1 MKEVLNQ
8 ASHVKE
14 DEGESLYRGLFG
26 MLVQDCVDSILKK
39 EVVYLTMEM
48 CHFRKNISQKML
60 EDESRADAPINV
72 AKLHDGFDEAWR
84 IWRAGDTKEARDARG
99 DT

>member
-1 MKEVLNQ
+1 
-8 ASHVKE
+8 
-14 DEGESLYRGLFG
+14 
-26 MLVQDCVDSILKK
+26 
-39 EVVYLTMEM
+39 
-48 CHFRKNISQKML
+48 ML